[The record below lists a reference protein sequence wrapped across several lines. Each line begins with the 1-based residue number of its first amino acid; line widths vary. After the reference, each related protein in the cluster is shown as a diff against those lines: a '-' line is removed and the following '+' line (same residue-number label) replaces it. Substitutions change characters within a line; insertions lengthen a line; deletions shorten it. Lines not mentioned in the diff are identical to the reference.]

1 MATKGKAPTLAEE
14 YSLPPKEVPVEN
26 SAEGKSA
33 ISTETSPAEKTDA
46 VVEEKSESPE
56 VKETNPA
63 TEESDEAAEE
73 TTDEKPE
80 VKIET
85 APADF
90 RFPTTNQT
98 RHCFTRYVEYH
109 RCVAA
114 KGEDAP
120 ECEKFAKYYRSLCP
134 SEWVERWNEQRE
146 NGTFPGPL

>member
-1 MATKGKAPTLAEE
+1 MFFMYVVLYQFVYLGIKSLWELWHPCSIFIWSFYDPKLTNLWWFFPTDINLSWSRPSPENLKSTFLQE

-80 VKIET
+80 VKVCYY
-85 APADF
+85 F
-90 RFPTTNQT
+90 FFYTTYDIT
-98 RHCFTRYVEYH
+98 T
-109 RCVAA
+109 
-114 KGEDAP
+114 
-120 ECEKFAKYYRSLCP
+120 
-134 SEWVERWNEQRE
+134 
-146 NGTFPGPL
+146 